1 MDSDNSKENKTLL
14 DPSSINDTSVSDSI
28 TEAFDTVQLSAI
40 GKMCLDA
47 RVKKS
52 LTQEQASSLLKLRV
66 KIIKDFEN
74 GDDIELPGLTYKV
87 GFVRSYARLL
97 GLDGDYLVQEYTSSI
112 ELGGLKEE
120 YNFLTPRVERKKLLP
135 LGALFSFFVA
145 LIIYSGWY
153 FSERVQTVE
162 SKNSDMAMKE
172 FENYEIIQKN
182 KKKYEDVIIKQKQD
196 ETLQVSSFSKEMLLT
211 KEKKDLTNFLE
222 NSNSTISNIK
232 DNEKIIFKDDIK
244 PSTNTPEN
252 ISNELSAIATERDP
266 SSEMIIKALGNS
278 WIEIEDID
286 GHIVMTR
293 LMRPGE
299 TYVVPKKGGL
309 TFNTGN
315 AGGLSLSY
323 GGITIPSL
331 GKVGEIISARPLNI
345 EAFKDKQIIN

>member
-1 MDSDNSKENKTLL
+1 MTSDKSKDSKASFEGQN
-14 DPSSINDTSVSDSI
+14 IADTSVSDRI
-28 TEAFDTVQLSAI
+28 TEAFDTVQLSTI

-52 LTQEQASSLLKLRV
+52 LTQEQASSMLKLRV

-74 GDDIELPGLTYKV
+74 GDEIDLPGLTYKV

-97 GLDGDYLVQEYTSSI
+97 DLDGDYLVQEYTSSI
-112 ELGGLKEE
+112 ELDGMKEE

-135 LGALFSFFVA
+135 LGAILSFFVA

-153 FSERVQTVE
+153 YSERIETVE
-162 SKNSDMAMKE
+162 SQNSDIAIKK
-172 FENYEIIQKN
+172 FKNYEIIQENKN
-182 KKKYEDVIIKQKQD
+182 KFEDIIITQKQD
-196 ETLQVSSFSKEMLLT
+196 ESLQVSSLSKEMLLT
-211 KEKKDLTNFLE
+211 KEKKDLTEVLG
-222 NSNSTISNIK
+222 NSNSTISNVK
-232 DNEKIIFKDDIK
+232 VNEKIILKDDIK
-244 PSTNTPEN
+244 PNTNTSEN
-252 ISNELSAIATERDP
+252 ISSELSAIATERDP

-299 TYVVPKKGGL
+299 TYVVPKKSGL

-323 GGITIPSL
+323 GNVKIPSL

-345 EAFKDKQIIN
+345 EAFRDKQIIN

>member
-14 DPSSINDTSVSDSI
+14 DPSSINDTTVSDSI

-97 GLDGDYLVQEYTSSI
+97 GLDGDYLVQEYTSNI
-112 ELGGLKEE
+112 ELGSLKEE

-135 LGALFSFFVA
+135 LGGLISFFVG

-232 DNEKIIFKDDIK
+232 DNEKINK
-244 PSTNTPEN
+244 S
-252 ISNELSAIATERDP
+252 
-266 SSEMIIKALGNS
+266 
-278 WIEIEDID
+278 
-286 GHIVMTR
+286 
-293 LMRPGE
+293 
-299 TYVVPKKGGL
+299 
-309 TFNTGN
+309 
-315 AGGLSLSY
+315 
-323 GGITIPSL
+323 
-331 GKVGEIISARPLNI
+331 
-345 EAFKDKQIIN
+345 

>member
-1 MDSDNSKENKTLL
+1 
-14 DPSSINDTSVSDSI
+14 
-28 TEAFDTVQLSAI
+28 
-40 GKMCLDA
+40 
-47 RVKKS
+47 
-52 LTQEQASSLLKLRV
+52 
-66 KIIKDFEN
+66 
-74 GDDIELPGLTYKV
+74 
-87 GFVRSYARLL
+87 
-97 GLDGDYLVQEYTSSI
+97 
-112 ELGGLKEE
+112 
-120 YNFLTPRVERKKLLP
+120 

-153 FSERVQTVE
+153 YSERVQIVE

-172 FENYEIIQKN
+172 FENYEIIQEN

-196 ETLQVSSFSKEMLLT
+196 ESLQASNLSKEILLT
-211 KEKKDLTNFLE
+211 KAKTDLTNFLG

-244 PSTNTPEN
+244 PIINTSKN
-252 ISNELSAIATERDP
+252 RSSELSAIAKERDP
-266 SSEMIIKALGNS
+266 SSEMIIKAFGNS

-299 TYVVPKKGGL
+299 TYVVPKKSGL

-323 GGITIPSL
+323 GNITIPSL

>member
-1 MDSDNSKENKTLL
+1 MDSDKSKENKTLL

-28 TEAFDTVQLSAI
+28 TEAFDTVQLSSI

-97 GLDGDYLVQEYTSSI
+97 GLDGDYLVQEYTSNI
-112 ELGGLKEE
+112 ELASLKEE

-145 LIIYSGWY
+145 LTIYSGWY

-172 FENYEIIQKN
+172 FENYEIIQEN

-196 ETLQVSSFSKEMLLT
+196 ESLQVSNLSKEILLT
-211 KEKKDLTNFLE
+211 KAKTDLTNFLG

-244 PSTNTPEN
+244 PIINTSKN
-252 ISNELSAIATERDP
+252 ISSELSAIAKERDP
-266 SSEMIIKALGNS
+266 SSEMIIKAFGNS

-299 TYVVPKKGGL
+299 TYVVPKKSGL

-323 GGITIPSL
+323 GNITIPSL

>member
-14 DPSSINDTSVSDSI
+14 DPSSINDTSVSDRI

-52 LTQEQASSLLKLRV
+52 LTQEQASSILKLRV

-153 FSERVQTVE
+153 YSERVQIVE
-162 SKNSDMAMKE
+162 SKNSDIDPHLDIFRTK
-172 FENYEIIQKN
+172 IQEN

-196 ETLQVSSFSKEMLLT
+196 ESLQVSNLSKKYELKLINDRFFG
-211 KEKKDLTNFLE
+211 E
-222 NSNSTISNIK
+222 
-232 DNEKIIFKDDIK
+232 FK
-244 PSTNTPEN
+244 
-252 ISNELSAIATERDP
+252 
-266 SSEMIIKALGNS
+266 
-278 WIEIEDID
+278 
-286 GHIVMTR
+286 
-293 LMRPGE
+293 
-299 TYVVPKKGGL
+299 
-309 TFNTGN
+309 
-315 AGGLSLSY
+315 
-323 GGITIPSL
+323 
-331 GKVGEIISARPLNI
+331 
-345 EAFKDKQIIN
+345 FKHLQI

>member
-14 DPSSINDTSVSDSI
+14 DPSSINDTSVSDRI
-28 TEAFDTVQLSAI
+28 TEAFDTVQLSVI

-52 LTQEQASSLLKLRV
+52 LTQEQASSILKLRV

-153 FSERVQTVE
+153 YSERVQIVE

-172 FENYEIIQKN
+172 FENYEIIQEN

-196 ETLQVSSFSKEMLLT
+196 ESLQVSNLSKEILLT
-211 KEKKDLTNFLE
+211 KAKTDLTNFLG

-244 PSTNTPEN
+244 PIINTSKN
-252 ISNELSAIATERDP
+252 ISSELSAIAKERDP
-266 SSEMIIKALGNS
+266 SSEMIIKAFGNS

-299 TYVVPKKGGL
+299 TYVVPKKSGL

-323 GGITIPSL
+323 GNITIPSL

>member
-28 TEAFDTVQLSAI
+28 TEAFDTVQLSDI

-52 LTQEQASSLLKLRV
+52 LTQEQASSILKLRV

-153 FSERVQTVE
+153 YSERVQIVE

-172 FENYEIIQKN
+172 FENYEIIQEN

-196 ETLQVSSFSKEMLLT
+196 ESLQVSNLSKEILLT
-211 KEKKDLTNFLE
+211 KAKTDLTNFLG

-244 PSTNTPEN
+244 PIINTSKN
-252 ISNELSAIATERDP
+252 ISSELSAIAKERDP
-266 SSEMIIKALGNS
+266 SSEMIIKAFGNS

-299 TYVVPKKGGL
+299 TYVVPKKSGL

-323 GGITIPSL
+323 GNITIPSL

>member
-1 MDSDNSKENKTLL
+1 MNSDNSKENKPLL
-14 DPSSINDTSVSDSI
+14 DPSSIADTSVSDRIS
-28 TEAFDTVQLSAI
+28 EVFDSVQLSTI
-40 GKMCLDA
+40 GKICLEA

-52 LTQEQASSLLKLRV
+52 LTQEQASSILKLRV

-74 GDDIELPGLTYKV
+74 GDVIELPGLTYKV

-97 GLDGDYLVQEYTSSI
+97 DLDGDYLVQEYKSSI
-112 ELGGLKEE
+112 ELGGMKEE

-135 LGALFSFFVA
+135 LGALLSFFVA

-153 FSERVQTVE
+153 YSERVQTGE
-162 SKNSDMAMKE
+162 IKNTDIAMKE
-172 FENYEIIQKN
+172 FEKYEIIQKN
-182 KKKYEDVIIKQKQD
+182 KKIYEDVIINNNQD
-196 ETLQVSSFSKEMLLT
+196 ENIKFLSSSKGVSLT
-211 KEKKDLTNFLE
+211 VKKTDLTDVLGDT
-222 NSNSTISNIK
+222 SPDISNVK
-232 DNEKIIFKDDIK
+232 VNEKIILKDDIK
-244 PSTNTPEN
+244 LGTDASKNL
-252 ISNELSAIATERDP
+252 SSELSAIATERDP
-266 SSEMIIKALGNS
+266 SSEMVIKALGNS

-286 GHIVMTR
+286 GNIVMTR

-299 TYVVPKKGGL
+299 TYVVPKKNGL

-323 GGITIPSL
+323 GNVTIPSL